1 MIETIL
7 AGFADALHLANIL
20 FVLLGVVVG
29 VTAGAIPG
37 INGPMAIALCIPLSY
52 YMSPVAAIGFL
63 VGVNKGAFFGGSIP
77 GILLN
82 APGTPES
89 AATTWDGHPM
99 ALQGK
104 GEKALRVA
112 LYSSVTGDAFATL
125 LLVLVAAPLAS
136 VALYMGPPEIFALIC
151 VAMTI
156 IASLGTRS
164 LTRGLIAAAFG
175 ILIGMVGIE
184 PVSAL
189 PRLTFGI
196 VALERGIS
204 LIPIGIGM
212 LAFSEIIMQLERLI
226 GSTTTQEVI
235 SFSDKAED
243 RLFSLGEFLRCGK
256 TLLRSSFVG
265 SMVGA
270 LPGLGAPVASFFAYD
285 QAVKHSYCPD
295 TFGKGNLE
303 GIAAS
308 EAANSAVAASSLI
321 PLFTLGIPGNMAA
334 ALLIGAFVVHGM
346 TPGPL
351 MFEQNARFVY
361 AVYGSV
367 VIASLLL
374 LLVGRAGL
382 RLFCK
387 LVQVPPLTLY
397 PVIIF
402 TCTMGAYLS
411 QYTAFDVTLMLAFSL
426 LAYFMRKFDYSFICL
441 IIGFILAPI
450 WETSLQQVIIASEI
464 DPFMFAK
471 RPVAIILMAL
481 TFFIIAKT
489 AFAACKANTSSPALR
504 GAPSCHAC
512 PPRTPSTL
520 P

>member
-1 MIETIL
+1 MLEVVL
-7 AGFADALHLANIL
+7 GGFADALHLTNVL

-29 VTAGAIPG
+29 VMAGAIPG

-82 APGTPES
+82 TPGTPES

-99 ALQGK
+99 AQQGK

-112 LYSSVTGDAFATL
+112 LYASVTGDAFATL
-125 LLVLVAAPLAS
+125 LLVLVAAPLAA

-156 IASLGTRS
+156 IAGLGTKS
-164 LTRGLIAAAFG
+164 LIRGLIAAAFG
-175 ILIGMVGIE
+175 ILVGMVGIE

-189 PRLTFGI
+189 PRLTFG
-196 VALERGIS
+196 VTALERGIS

-226 GSTTTQEVI
+226 GNTEKPEVV
-235 SFSDKAED
+235 SFSDKPED
-243 RLFSLGEFLRCGK
+243 RLFSLAEYMRYGK
-256 TLLRSSFVG
+256 TMLRSAVVG
-265 SMVGA
+265 SIVGA

-285 QAVKHSYCPD
+285 RAVKSSPEPD
-295 TFGKGNLE
+295 SFGKGNPE

-351 MFEQNARFVY
+351 MFEQNARFIY

-367 VIASLLL
+367 IIAGILL
-374 LLVGRAGL
+374 LLVGRVGL
-382 RLFCK
+382 RLFCR
-387 LVQVPPLTLY
+387 LVQVPPLVLY
-397 PVIIF
+397 PIIIF
-402 TCTMGAYLS
+402 TCIMGAYLS
-411 QYTAFDVTLMLAFSL
+411 QYSTFDVTLMLAFSV

-450 WETSLQQVIIASEI
+450 WETSLQQVVIASEL
-464 DPFMFAK
+464 DPFMFFK
-471 RPVAIILMAL
+471 RPVAVLLMAL
-481 TFFIIAKT
+481 TLCIIGKT
-489 AFAACKANTSSPALR
+489 LYTARKADQ
-504 GAPSCHAC
+504 
-512 PPRTPSTL
+512 
-520 P
+520 